1 MDLKRFRRIFP
12 VTKKT
17 VYLDHAANDPCSTPV
32 LKAIER
38 FLSEWS
44 NQGIDWMRWYN
55 YVSRAKNLF
64 SKLIHAD
71 PDEIAMVPNTSTGVS
86 LAAEIAVAGRK
97 GNIVLND
104 LEFPANVY
112 PWLAKEKQGITV
124 RYVKSKKGVVS
135 TEDFERCIDENT
147 IAVPLSHVSYANG
160 LKFDV
165 ESIAERVHKRD
176 GLMVVDAIQSAGAIE
191 IDVNKQGID
200 ILTCGCSKW
209 ILGPHGTGFL
219 FVNRRLLETSQPLL
233 IGWHSIHDP
242 FGFNLRPL
250 RLSRTATRFEPGN
263 PNFLGFAGA
272 RAALELLLNIGQRRI
287 EKEILRLTGYL
298 IDEVNRL
305 GLKLTTPVDPYQ
317 RAGIVN
323 FKVRNLSTTINRLR
337 KNRIAVSSRG
347 GGIRVSPHFYNTIE
361 ELDSLLSVL
370 RTK

>member
-17 VYLDHAANDPCSTPV
+17 IYLDHAANGPCSTLV

-44 NQGIDWMRWYN
+44 NEGIDWMEWYN
-55 YVSRAKNLF
+55 HVSKAKNLF

-71 PDEIAMVPNTSTGVS
+71 PEEIAMVLNTSTGVS
-86 LAAEIAVAGRK
+86 LAAEIACSGRK

-104 LEFPANVY
+104 LEFPANFY
-112 PWLAKEKQGITV
+112 PWIAREKQGIAI
-124 RYVKSKKGVVS
+124 RYVRSRKGVVS
-135 TEDFERCIDENT
+135 TEDFERCIDDDT

-165 ESIAERVHKRD
+165 ESIAERVHKHG

-191 IDVNKQGID
+191 IDVDKQGID
-200 ILTCGCSKW
+200 VLTCGCSKW
-209 ILGPHGTGFL
+209 ILGPHGTGFI
-219 FVNRRLLETSQPLL
+219 FVNRRLIETSQPSL
-233 IGWHSIHDP
+233 IGWHSIQDP
-242 FGFNLRPL
+242 FDFNLRPL
-250 RLSRTATRFEPGN
+250 KLSRAATRFEPGN

-272 RAALELLLNIGQRRI
+272 RAALELLLNVGQKRI
-287 EKEILRLTGYL
+287 EKEIIGLTGYL
-298 IDEVNRL
+298 IDEVERL
-305 GLKLTTPVDPYQ
+305 GLELNTPVDPNQ

-323 FKVRNLSTTINRLR
+323 FKVRNLSTTIDRLR
-337 KNRIAVSSRG
+337 RKRIAVSSRG
-347 GGIRVSPHFYNTIE
+347 GGMRVSPHFYNTIG

-370 RTK
+370 RTI